1 MKKIGQ
7 LGEEII
13 SQWLAKKE
21 YKIIA
26 SNWHCSWGEI
36 DLIAIDKD
44 YKTLLFIE
52 VKTRSK
58 NNWDNNGIFSISN
71 KKQEKLVIT
80 ANAFLSKYPE
90 YNNFNC
96 RFDVALLTYQ
106 KIIKNNNNELIIK
119 GYLGEKIDYQDYQF
133 QIFDY
138 IENAFD

>member
-1 MKKIGQ
+1 MRKIGQ

-13 SQWLAKKE
+13 SQWLVKKD

-26 SNWHCSWGEI
+26 SNWHCRWGEI
-36 DLIAIDKD
+36 DLIAIDKNSQ
-44 YKTLLFIE
+44 TLLFIE

-71 KKQEKLVIT
+71 NKQEKLLIT
-80 ANAFLSKYPE
+80 ANYFLSKYPE

-106 KIIKNNNNELIIK
+106 KCPNNQDKDLIIK
-119 GYLGEKIDYQDYQF
+119 GNLGEKIYYQGYQF
-133 QIFDY
+133 EIFDY
-138 IENAFD
+138 IENAF